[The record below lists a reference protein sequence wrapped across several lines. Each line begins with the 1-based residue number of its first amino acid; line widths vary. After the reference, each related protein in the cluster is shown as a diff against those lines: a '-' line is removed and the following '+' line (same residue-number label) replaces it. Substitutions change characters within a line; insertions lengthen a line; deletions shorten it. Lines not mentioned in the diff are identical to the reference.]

1 MEAYSLY
8 NLFYNLTS
16 ENSESAYYSYLDL
29 YLSKLSLNLSI

>member
-8 NLFYNLTS
+8 NLFYYLTS
-16 ENSESAYYSYLDL
+16 ENIVSAYNSYFDL